1 MTPNDKDD
9 FYELPT
15 VPVRPTALVKT
26 PAKALTEVQ
35 KNRMSEAER
44 LAASVALEAV
54 KTALDI
60 WKIRENSTATIAE
73 IHAETDRL
81 RVQLHGDLEKMI
93 EDRAS
98 LRERGAI
105 VVEVLRAGAP
115 VVALLA
121 EADRVRFIE
130 QLPSIIEAT
139 LKDQR

>member
-1 MTPNDKDD
+1 MT
-9 FYELPT
+9 
-15 VPVRPTALVKT
+15 
-26 PAKALTEVQ
+26 
-35 KNRMSEAER
+35 EAER

-60 WKIRENSTATIAE
+60 WKIREISTATVAE
-73 IHAETDRL
+73 IHAKTDRL
-81 RVQLHGDLEKMI
+81 RVQLHGDLEKMR

-105 VVEVLRAGAP
+105 VVELLRAGAP
-115 VVALLA
+115 IVALLA

-130 QLPSIIEAT
+130 QLPGIIEAT

>member
-1 MTPNDKDD
+1 MTPNNKDD

-26 PAKALTEVQ
+26 PTAALTKVQ
-35 KNRMSEAER
+35 KNSMTEAER

-60 WKIRENSTATIAE
+60 WKIREISTATVAE

-81 RVQLHGDLEKMI
+81 RVQLHGDLEKMR

-105 VVEVLRAGAP
+105 VVELLRAGAP
-115 VVALLA
+115 IVALLA

-130 QLPSIIEAT
+130 QLPGIIEAT